1 MNLSTSPNLQNP
13 LPYYFPKPLKF
24 AVYIVFTVLIHPHF
38 CPPPGCESCL
48 IVLTSHIVM
57 IHNMFDVKLIT
68 PVYLGVETEKGL
80 KGLGEFTS
88 NSSGA
93 VKGNYHAVEPSDIDV
108 SFVFP
113 QN

>member
-1 MNLSTSPNLQNP
+1 
-13 LPYYFPKPLKF
+13 
-24 AVYIVFTVLIHPHF
+24 
-38 CPPPGCESCL
+38 
-48 IVLTSHIVM
+48 
-57 IHNMFDVKLIT
+57 MFGVKLIT

-93 VKGNYHAVEPSDIDV
+93 GEGNCHTVEPFDIDV